1 MNGGAGRRRDA
12 LWLSLFPRSLRF
24 ESQLAVRHLRSGGKQ
39 TLLTISAVA
48 AAVIIVVFV
57 TALIFGLQRR
67 WTNILTDA
75 LPHVTIRVVDPKP
88 TPLATA
94 PRAPSGAISSRI
106 EQSSPQQKNFENW
119 GQVLEVVQALPNVR
133 VVAPVV
139 RGQAF
144 ASKGGNPYGVT
155 VIGADPEIQDQV
167 TPVTKNLIAGHY
179 RGLRSDEVVI
189 DYELARDLNV
199 STGDRIRLTSS
210 TGAVEAFTITGIYS
224 QGQGRGSAYLTLRTA
239 QSLYGLGT
247 AVNVILVKVVDI
259 FRADEV
265 AARIQSLL
273 SYEARSWI
281 QEFPEFL
288 SMLQAQTA
296 SAYLISAFSLAA
308 SAFAIASILIVSVLQ
323 KSKQIGILKSM
334 GARYRQILRAFILE
348 GLGIALMGSSV
359 GAAVGIS
366 IVYLLSLI
374 EQPVTRIGQSPEPL
388 FPVAILP
395 FYITLAMLAAIVAT
409 VLAALLPARR
419 AARLNPVDVIR

>member
-1 MNGGAGRRRDA
+1 M
-12 LWLSLFPRSLRF
+12 
-24 ESQLAVRHLRSGGKQ
+24 
-39 TLLTISAVA
+39 
-48 AAVIIVVFV
+48 VFV

-75 LPHVTIRVVDPKP
+75 LPHVTIRVVDPRP
-88 TPLATA
+88 TPLATV
-94 PRAPSGAISSRI
+94 PGAPSGAVSSRI
-106 EQSSPQQKNFENW
+106 EQSSPQQKNLDNW
-119 GQVLEVVQALPNVR
+119 EQVLEIVQALPNVR

-155 VIGADPEIQDQV
+155 VVGADPAIQDQV

-179 RGLRSDEVVI
+179 SGLQSEEIVI

-210 TGAVEAFTITGIYS
+210 TGALEVFTIAGIYS
-224 QGQGRGSAYLTLRTA
+224 QGQGRGSAYITLRTA

-247 AVNVILVKVVDI
+247 AVNVMFVKVVDI

-273 SYEARSWI
+273 PYEARSWI
-281 QEFPEFL
+281 QEFPQFL
-288 SMLQAQTA
+288 STLQMQTA
-296 SAYLISAFSLAA
+296 SAYLISAFSLVA

-323 KSKQIGILKSM
+323 KSKQIRILKSM
-334 GARYRQILRAFILE
+334 GARQRRILRTFILE
-348 GLGIALMGSSV
+348 GLGIALVGSSA

-374 EQPVTRIGQSPEPL
+374 QQPVTRVGQPPEQL

-395 FYITLAMLAAIVAT
+395 LYIATAMLAATGAT

>member
-1 MNGGAGRRRDA
+1 MNGNQGRLNDSRWLLLLPRR
-12 LWLSLFPRSLRF
+12 LRF
-24 ESQLAVRHLRSGGKQ
+24 ESQLAVRHLRSSGRQ

-48 AAVIIVVFV
+48 AGVIIVVFV

-67 WTNILTDA
+67 WTTILTDA
-75 LPHVTIRVVDPKP
+75 LPHVTVRVVDAKP
-88 TPLATA
+88 TPLAA
-94 PRAPSGAISSRI
+94 VPGIPPGAISSRI
-106 EQSSPQQKNFENW
+106 EQRAPQEKNLENW
-119 GQVLEVVQALPNVR
+119 AQVMELIYPLPNVR

-139 RGQAF
+139 RGQGF
-144 ASKGGNPYGVT
+144 ASKGGNPYGVS
-155 VIGADPEIQDQV
+155 VIGADPEIQDRV
-167 TPVTKNLIAGHY
+167 TPVTKHLIAGHY
-179 RGLRSDEVVI
+179 HGLDSEEIVI

-210 TGAVEAFTITGIYS
+210 TGAVEAFTIAGIYS
-224 QGQGRGSAYLTLRTA
+224 QGQGRGSAYITLRTA

-247 AVNVILVKVVDI
+247 AVNAILVKVVDI
-259 FRADEV
+259 FRADEL
-265 AARIQSLL
+265 AARLQALL
-273 SYEARSWI
+273 PYEARSWS

-288 SMLQAQTA
+288 SMLHVQTA

-334 GARYRQILRAFILE
+334 GARRSQIRRAFILE
-348 GLGIALMGSSV
+348 GLGIALVGSSA
-359 GAAVGIS
+359 GAAVGLA

-374 EQPVTRIGQSPEPL
+374 AQPVTRVGQPPEQL

-395 FYITLAMLAAIVAT
+395 FYIALAMLAATAAT
-409 VLAALLPARR
+409 VLAAWLPARR

>member
-1 MNGGAGRRRDA
+1 MNGEAGRLHDTR
-12 LWLSLFPRSLRF
+12 WLSLLPRRWRF
-24 ESQLAVRHLRSGGKQ
+24 EIQLAVRHLRSGGKQ

-48 AAVIIVVFV
+48 AGVIIVVFV

-88 TPLATA
+88 TPLATVPGA
-94 PRAPSGAISSRI
+94 RSGAVSSRI
-106 EQSSPQQKNFENW
+106 EQSAPQQKNIENW
-119 GQVLEVVQALPNVR
+119 EQVLEVVQALPNVR

-155 VIGADPEIQDQV
+155 VVGADPALQDQV

-179 RGLRSDEVVI
+179 SGLQSEEIVI

-210 TGAVEAFTITGIYS
+210 TGAIEAFTIAGIYS
-224 QGQGRGSAYLTLRTA
+224 QGQGRGSAYITLRTA

-247 AVNVILVKVVDI
+247 AVNVLFVKVVDI

-273 SYEARSWI
+273 PYEARSWN
-281 QEFPEFL
+281 PG
-288 SMLQAQTA
+288 
-296 SAYLISAFSLAA
+296 
-308 SAFAIASILIVSVLQ
+308 VSTVPVHPANADG
-323 KSKQIGILKSM
+323 IGIP
-334 GARYRQILRAFILE
+334 YLRFQSGRFCLRHR
-348 GLGIALMGSSV
+348 LDPDRL
-359 GAAVGIS
+359 GAAKIQANRHPQEHGRTAAPNPPS
-366 IVYLLSLI
+366 LCLRGAGDCTRGQQCGGGSRYLDH
-374 EQPVTRIGQSPEPL
+374 
-388 FPVAILP
+388 
-395 FYITLAMLAAIVAT
+395 
-409 VLAALLPARR
+409 LPAQFDR
-419 AARLNPVDVIR
+419 AAGHPCRTAP

>member
-1 MNGGAGRRRDA
+1 MNGRERRMHDD
-12 LWLSLFPRSLRF
+12 LWLALVPHSLRF
-24 ESQLAVRHLRSGGKQ
+24 ESQLALRHLRSGGRQ

-48 AAVIIVVFV
+48 AGVIIVVFV

-67 WTNILTDA
+67 WTEILTDA
-75 LPHVTIRVVDPKP
+75 LPHITIRVVDPKP
-88 TPLATA
+88 MPLAA
-94 PRAPSGAISSRI
+94 VPGVPSEAVSSRI
-106 EQSSPQQKNFENW
+106 EQRAPQEKNIENW
-119 GQVLEVVQALPNVR
+119 AQVLAVVGAIPNVR
-133 VVAPVV
+133 IAAPVV

-155 VIGADPEIQDQV
+155 VIGADPDVQDQV

-179 RGLRSDEVVI
+179 RGLDSEEIVI

-210 TGAVEAFTITGIYS
+210 TGATEAFTVAGIYS
-224 QGQGRGSAYLTLRTA
+224 QGQGRGSAYITLRTA

-247 AVNVILVKVVDI
+247 AVNAILVKVLDI

-265 AARIQSLL
+265 AARIQAIFP
-273 SYEARSWI
+273 YEARSWI
-281 QEFPEFL
+281 QEFPQFL
-288 SMLQAQTA
+288 SSLQMQTA
-296 SAYLISAFSLAA
+296 SAYLISAFSLVA

-334 GARYRQILRAFILE
+334 GARRRQILRAFVLE
-348 GLGIALMGSSV
+348 GLGIALVGS
-359 GAAVGIS
+359 GAGATAGMS
-366 IVYLLSLI
+366 IIYLLSLI
-374 EQPVTRIGQSPEPL
+374 EQPVTRVGQPPEQL

-395 FYITLAMLAAIVAT
+395 WYIALAMLAATAAT

-419 AARLNPVDVIR
+419 AAGLNPVDVIR

>member
-1 MNGGAGRRRDA
+1 MNRGVDRLRGT
-12 LWLSLFPRSLRF
+12 LWLSLFPRRLRF
-24 ESQLAVRHLRSGGKQ
+24 EIQLATRHLRSGGKQ

-48 AAVIIVVFV
+48 AGVIIVVFV

-67 WTNILTDA
+67 WTTILTDV
-75 LPHVTIRVVDPKP
+75 LPHVTIRIVDPKP
-88 TPLATA
+88 TPLATV
-94 PRAPSGAISSRI
+94 PGAPSGAISSRI
-106 EQSSPQQKNFENW
+106 EQSSPQQKNLENW
-119 GQVLEVVQALPNVR
+119 EQVVEIVQALPNVR

-155 VIGADPEIQDQV
+155 VVGADPVIQDQV
-167 TPVTKNLIAGHY
+167 MPVTKNLIAGHY
-179 RGLRSDEVVI
+179 TGLHSEEIVI

-199 STGDRIRLTSS
+199 GTGDRIRLTSS
-210 TGAVEAFTITGIYS
+210 TGAIEAFTIAGIYS
-224 QGQGRGSAYLTLRTA
+224 QGQGRGSAYITLRTA

-247 AVNVILVKVVDI
+247 AVNVIFVKVVDI
-259 FRADEV
+259 FRANEV

-273 SYEARSWI
+273 PYEARSWI
-281 QEFPEFL
+281 QEFPQFL
-288 SMLQAQTA
+288 STLRMQTA
-296 SAYLISAFSLAA
+296 SAYLISAFSLVA

-334 GARYRQILRAFILE
+334 GARHRQILRAYVFE
-348 GLGIALMGSSV
+348 GLGIAVVGSSA
-359 GAAVGIS
+359 GAAVGMS

-374 EQPVTRIGQSPEPL
+374 EQPVTRVGQPPEQL

-395 FYITLAMLAAIVAT
+395 LYIATAMLAATTAT

>member
-1 MNGGAGRRRDA
+1 MNSRESHMHDAVWLTLLPRR
-12 LWLSLFPRSLRF
+12 LRF
-24 ESQLAVRHLRSGGKQ
+24 ESQLAVRHLRSGGRQ

-48 AAVIIVVFV
+48 AGVIIVVFV

-67 WTNILTDA
+67 WTTILTDA

-88 TPLATA
+88 TPLAAVPGA
-94 PRAPSGAISSRI
+94 PAGAVSSRI
-106 EQSSPQQKNFENW
+106 EQRAPQEKNIENW
-119 GQVLEVVQALPNVR
+119 AQVVEIVRAMPKVR

-155 VIGADPEIQDQV
+155 VIGGDPDLQDQV

-179 RGLRSDEVVI
+179 RGLDGDEIVI

-199 STGDRIRLTSS
+199 STGDRIRLTSN
-210 TGAVEAFTITGIYS
+210 TGAVEAFTIVGIYS
-224 QGQGRGSAYLTLRTA
+224 QGQGRGSAYITLRTA

-247 AVNVILVKVVDI
+247 AVNAILVKLLDI
-259 FRADEV
+259 FRADDV
-265 AARIQSLL
+265 AARIQTLL
-273 SYEARSWI
+273 PYEARSWI
-281 QEFPEFL
+281 QEFPQFL
-288 SMLQAQTA
+288 SSLRMQTA
-296 SAYLISAFSLAA
+296 SAYLISAFSLIA

-334 GARYRQILRAFILE
+334 GARRRQILRAFVLE
-348 GLGIALMGSSV
+348 GLGIALAGSAA
-359 GAAVGIS
+359 GAAVGMS

-374 EQPVTRIGQSPEPL
+374 EQPVTRVGQPPEQL

-395 FYITLAMLAAIVAT
+395 FYIVLAMLAATAAT

>member
-1 MNGGAGRRRDA
+1 MNGRAGRRRDT
-12 LWLSLFPRSLRF
+12 LWLSLLPRGWRF

-48 AAVIIVVFV
+48 AGVIIVVFV

-88 TPLATA
+88 TPLGTG
-94 PRAPSGAISSRI
+94 PGAPSGTVSSRI
-106 EQSSPQQKNFENW
+106 EQRAPQEKNIDNW
-119 GQVLEVVQALPNVR
+119 AQVLEVVQALPNIR

-139 RGQAF
+139 RGLAF

-167 TPVTKNLIAGHY
+167 TPVTKNLIVGHY
-179 RGLRSDEVVI
+179 QGLQSDEIVV

-199 STGDRIRLTSS
+199 STSDRIRLTSS
-210 TGAVEAFTITGIYS
+210 TGAVEAFTIAGIYS
-224 QGQGRGSAYLTLRTA
+224 QGQGRGSAYITLRTG
-239 QSLYGLGT
+239 QSLYGLGS
-247 AVNVILVKVVDI
+247 AVNIVLVKVVDI
-259 FRADEV
+259 FRADDA
-265 AARIQSLL
+265 AARIQALL
-273 SYEARSWI
+273 PYEARSWI

-288 SMLQAQTA
+288 ASLQAQTA
-296 SAYLISAFSLAA
+296 SAYLISAFSLVA

-334 GARYRQILRAFILE
+334 GARRRQILRAFVLE
-348 GLGIALMGSSV
+348 GLGIALLGSGV
-359 GAAVGIS
+359 GAAVGMS

-374 EQPVTRIGQSPEPL
+374 EQPVTRVGQPPQQL

-395 FYITLAMLAAIVAT
+395 LYIALAMLAATFAT

-419 AARLNPVDVIR
+419 AARLNPIDVIR

>member
-1 MNGGAGRRRDA
+1 MNGREGRLRDA
-12 LWLSLFPRSLRF
+12 LWLSLLPHSLRF

-48 AAVIIVVFV
+48 AGVIIVVFV

-88 TPLATA
+88 TPLATVPGA
-94 PRAPSGAISSRI
+94 PAGAVSSRI
-106 EQSSPQQKNFENW
+106 EQSSPQQKNIENW
-119 GQVLEVVQALPNVR
+119 EQVVEVVQALPNVR

-155 VIGADPEIQDQV
+155 VVGADPDIQDQV

-179 RGLRSDEVVI
+179 RGLHSEEIVI

-199 STGDRIRLTSS
+199 SIGDRIRLTSS
-210 TGAVEAFTITGIYS
+210 TGAVEAFTIAGIYS
-224 QGQGRGSAYLTLRTA
+224 QGQGRGSAYITLRTA

-265 AARIQSLL
+265 AARIQALL
-273 SYEARSWI
+273 PHEARSWI

-288 SMLQAQTA
+288 SSLQAQTA
-296 SAYLISAFSLAA
+296 SAYLISAFSLVA

-334 GARYRQILRAFILE
+334 GARRRQILRTFVLE
-348 GLGIALMGSSV
+348 GLGIALVGSSA
-359 GAAVGIS
+359 GAAVGIA

-374 EQPVTRIGQSPEPL
+374 EQPVTRVGRPPEQL

-395 FYITLAMLAAIVAT
+395 FYIALAMLAATAAT

>member
-1 MNGGAGRRRDA
+1 MNGKQSRVNGSFWLTLLPRR
-12 LWLSLFPRSLRF
+12 LRF
-24 ESQLAVRHLRSGGKQ
+24 ESQLAARHLRSGGKQ

-48 AAVIIVVFV
+48 AGVIIVVFV

-67 WTNILTDA
+67 WTTILTDS
-75 LPHVTIRVVDPKP
+75 LPHITIRVVDPKP
-88 TPLATA
+88 TPLAA
-94 PRAPSGAISSRI
+94 VPGLPYGAVSSRI
-106 EQSSPQQKNFENW
+106 EQRAPQEKNIENW
-119 GQVLEVVQALPNVR
+119 AQVVEVVHILPNVR

-155 VIGADPEIQDQV
+155 VIGADPDIQDQV
-167 TPVTKNLIAGHY
+167 TPVTKNLVAGRY
-179 RGLRSDEVVI
+179 LGLDSEEIVI

-210 TGAVEAFTITGIYS
+210 TGAVEAFTIAGIYS
-224 QGQGRGSAYLTLRTA
+224 QGQGRGSAYITLRTA
-239 QSLYGLGT
+239 QSLYGMGT
-247 AVNVILVKVVDI
+247 AVNAILVKVVDI
-259 FRADEV
+259 FRADEA
-265 AARIQSLL
+265 AARLQALL
-273 SYEARSWI
+273 PYEARSWI
-281 QEFPEFL
+281 QEFPQFL
-288 SMLQAQTA
+288 SSLQMQTA
-296 SAYLISAFSLAA
+296 SAYLISAFSLVA

-334 GARYRQILRAFILE
+334 GARRSQILRAFVLE
-348 GLGIALMGSSV
+348 GLGIALVGSSA
-359 GAAVGIS
+359 GAAVGMS

-374 EQPVTRIGQSPEPL
+374 EQPVTRVGQPPEQL

-395 FYITLAMLAAIVAT
+395 LYIALAMLAATAAT

>member
-1 MNGGAGRRRDA
+1 MNGRERRMRDD
-12 LWLSLFPRSLRF
+12 LWLPFVPRSLRF
-24 ESQLAVRHLRSGGKQ
+24 ESQLALRHLRSGGRQ

-48 AAVIIVVFV
+48 AGVIIVVFV

-67 WTNILTDA
+67 WTEILTDA

-88 TPLATA
+88 VPLAA
-94 PRAPSGAISSRI
+94 VPGVPSGSVSSRI
-106 EQSSPQQKNFENW
+106 EQRAPQEKNIENW
-119 GQVLEVVQALPNVR
+119 AEVLDVVRAIPNVR

-155 VIGADPEIQDQV
+155 VIGADPDVQDQV

-179 RGLRSDEVVI
+179 RGIDSEEIVI

-199 STGDRIRLTSS
+199 SAGDRIRLTSS
-210 TGAVEAFTITGIYS
+210 TGATEDFTIAGIYS
-224 QGQGRGSAYLTLRTA
+224 QGQGRGSAYITLRTA

-247 AVNVILVKVVDI
+247 AVNSILVKVVDI
-259 FRADEV
+259 FGANEV
-265 AARIQSLL
+265 AARIQALFP
-273 SYEARSWI
+273 YEARSWI
-281 QEFPEFL
+281 QEFPQFL
-288 SMLQAQTA
+288 STLQMQTA
-296 SAYLISAFSLAA
+296 SSYLISAFSLVA

-323 KSKQIGILKSM
+323 KSKQIGILKSL
-334 GARYRQILRAFILE
+334 GARRRQVLRAFVLE
-348 GLGIALMGSSV
+348 GLGIALVGSVAGATV
-359 GAAVGIS
+359 GMS

-374 EQPVTRIGQSPEPL
+374 EQPVTRVGQPPEQL

-395 FYITLAMLAAIVAT
+395 WYIALAMLAATAAT

-419 AARLNPVDVIR
+419 AAGLNPVDVIR

>member
-1 MNGGAGRRRDA
+1 MNGEAGRLRDT
-12 LWLSLFPRSLRF
+12 LWLSLLPRRWRF
-24 ESQLAVRHLRSGGKQ
+24 EIQLAIRHLRSGGKQ
-39 TLLTISAVA
+39 TVLTISAVA
-48 AAVIIVVFV
+48 AGVIIVVFV

-67 WTNILTDA
+67 WTTILTDA
-75 LPHVTIRVVDPKP
+75 LPHVTIRVVDPTP
-88 TPLATA
+88 TPLATVPGA
-94 PRAPSGAISSRI
+94 LSGAVSSRI
-106 EQSSPQQKNFENW
+106 EQSAPQEKNIENW
-119 GQVLEVVQALPNVR
+119 EQVLEIVQALPNVR

-155 VIGADPEIQDQV
+155 VVGADPALQDQV

-179 RGLRSDEVVI
+179 GGLQSEEIVI

-210 TGAVEAFTITGIYS
+210 TGAMEAFTIAGIYS
-224 QGQGRGSAYLTLRTA
+224 QGQGRGSAYITLRTA

-247 AVNVILVKVVDI
+247 AVNVMFVKVVDI

-265 AARIQSLL
+265 GTRIQSLL
-273 SYEARSWI
+273 PYEARSWI
-281 QEFPEFL
+281 QEFPQFL
-288 SMLQAQTA
+288 STLQMQTA
-296 SAYLISAFSLAA
+296 SAYLISAFSLVA

-334 GARYRQILRAFILE
+334 GARQRQILRAFVFE
-348 GLGIALMGSSV
+348 GLGIALVGSSV

-374 EQPVTRIGQSPEPL
+374 EQPVTRVGQPPEQL

-395 FYITLAMLAAIVAT
+395 LYIATAMLAATVAT

>member
-1 MNGGAGRRRDA
+1 MHDA
-12 LWLSLFPRSLRF
+12 VWLTLLPRSLRF
-24 ESQLAVRHLRSGGKQ
+24 ESQLAVRHLHSGGRQ

-48 AAVIIVVFV
+48 AGVIIVVFV

-67 WTNILTDA
+67 WTGILTDA

-88 TPLATA
+88 RPLAAVPDA
-94 PRAPSGAISSRI
+94 PTSAVSSRI
-106 EQSSPQQKNFENW
+106 EQRAPQERNIENW
-119 GQVLEVVQALPNVR
+119 AQVVEIVRAMPNVR
-133 VVAPVV
+133 IAAPVV

-155 VIGADPEIQDQV
+155 VIGADPDLQDQV

-179 RGLRSDEVVI
+179 RGLDGDEIVI

-199 STGDRIRLTSS
+199 STGDRIRLTSN
-210 TGAVEAFTITGIYS
+210 TGAVEAFTIVGIYS
-224 QGQGRGSAYLTLRTA
+224 QGQGRGSAYITLRTA

-247 AVNVILVKVVDI
+247 AVNAILVKLVDI
-259 FRADEV
+259 FRADDV
-265 AARIQSLL
+265 AARIQTLL
-273 SYEARSWI
+273 PYEARSWI
-281 QEFPEFL
+281 QEFPQFL
-288 SMLQAQTA
+288 SSLRMQTA
-296 SAYLISAFSLAA
+296 SAYLISAFSLIA

-334 GARYRQILRAFILE
+334 GARRRQILRAFILE
-348 GLGIALMGSSV
+348 GLGIALAGSAA
-359 GAAVGIS
+359 GAAVGMS

-374 EQPVTRIGQSPEPL
+374 EQPVTRVGQPPEQL

-395 FYITLAMLAAIVAT
+395 FYIVLAMLAATAAT

>member
-1 MNGGAGRRRDA
+1 MNGRERRTHDR
-12 LWLSLFPRSLRF
+12 LWLTLLPRSLRF
-24 ESQLAVRHLRSGGKQ
+24 ESQLALRHLRSGGRQ

-48 AAVIIVVFV
+48 AGVIIVVFV

-67 WTNILTDA
+67 WTEILTDA

-88 TPLATA
+88 MPLAA
-94 PRAPSGAISSRI
+94 VPGVPSGAVSSRI
-106 EQSSPQQKNFENW
+106 EQRAPQEKNIENW
-119 GQVLEVVQALPNVR
+119 TQVIEVVHAIPNVR

-155 VIGADPEIQDQV
+155 VIGADPEVQDQV
-167 TPVTKNLIAGHY
+167 TPVTKNLIAGRY
-179 RGLRSDEVVI
+179 RGLDSEEIVI

-210 TGAVEAFTITGIYS
+210 TGATDAFTIAGIYS
-224 QGQGRGSAYLTLRTA
+224 QGQGRGSAYITLRTA

-247 AVNVILVKVVDI
+247 AVNSILVKVVDI
-259 FRADEV
+259 FSANDV
-265 AARIQSLL
+265 AARIQALL
-273 SYEARSWI
+273 PYEARSWI
-281 QEFPEFL
+281 QEFPQFL
-288 SMLQAQTA
+288 STLQMQTA
-296 SAYLISAFSLAA
+296 SAYLISAFSLVA

-334 GARYRQILRAFILE
+334 GARHRQILRAFVLE
-348 GLGIALMGSSV
+348 GLGIALVGSTAGATV
-359 GAAVGIS
+359 GMS

-374 EQPVTRIGQSPEPL
+374 EQPVTRVGQSPEQL

-395 FYITLAMLAAIVAT
+395 WYIALAMFAATAAT
-409 VLAALLPARR
+409 VLAALLPARH

>member
-1 MNGGAGRRRDA
+1 MNGREGRLRDSR
-12 LWLSLFPRSLRF
+12 WLSLLPRRLRF
-24 ESQLAVRHLRSGGKQ
+24 ESQLAVRHLRSGGRQ

-48 AAVIIVVFV
+48 AGVIIVVFV

-75 LPHVTIRVVDPKP
+75 LPHVTIRVVDPNP
-88 TPLATA
+88 TPLATVPGA
-94 PRAPSGAISSRI
+94 PTGAVSSRI
-106 EQSSPQQKNFENW
+106 EQRAPQEKNIENW
-119 GQVLEVVQALPNVR
+119 AQVLEVVQALPNVR

-155 VIGADPEIQDQV
+155 VIGADPETQDRV
-167 TPVTKNLIAGHY
+167 TPVTKNLIGGHY
-179 RGLRSDEVVI
+179 RGLQSEEIVI

-210 TGAVEAFTITGIYS
+210 TGTVEAFTIAGIYS
-224 QGQGRGSAYLTLRTA
+224 QGQGRGSAYITLRTA

-247 AVNVILVKVVDI
+247 AVNAILVKVVDI

-265 AARIQSLL
+265 AARIRSLL
-273 SYEARSWI
+273 PYEARSWI
-281 QEFPEFL
+281 QEFPQFL
-288 SMLQAQTA
+288 STLQMQTA
-296 SAYLISAFSLAA
+296 SAYLISGFSLVA

-334 GARYRQILRAFILE
+334 GARQRQILRAFVLE
-348 GLGIALMGSSV
+348 GLGIALVGSSA

-374 EQPVTRIGQSPEPL
+374 EQPVTRVGQPPEQL

-395 FYITLAMLAAIVAT
+395 FYIALTMLAATAAT